1 MNLRSLVDFFRH
13 SGQTVIDVQRTL
25 PTVPATGAAV
35 VAGPAAAP
43 PIAPPEATTDNA
55 IAKFIVGFV
64 AALCAITF
72 PRLLA
77 RLAQSEELPI
87 VFFPTPYLV
96 MAIVVALLIGL
107 VIVIFEYKV
116 RTQPRHTF
124 MTALGIPALIAGAL
138 STSSSLGNLG
148 NIKNDNE
155 RLRQQVSQESDIDKA
170 GSFSSIKPIEPNA
183 SPAPPVPAKK
193 TSLLPLPVG
202 EAHAQANAA
211 APEAR
216 ANNEIRFGIQ
226 VQQPRYVVVLKQA
239 QSQDEALREAQAL
252 RQQVPSA
259 QAVKT
264 DSGYF
269 VVRGDGPRTETDAV
283 LAAARVQKAL
293 GAGKLRPVLVEVK

>member
-1 MNLRSLVDFFRH
+1 MNLRSLVDFFR

-35 VAGPAAAP
+35 VAGPPVAL

-55 IAKFIVGFV
+55 IAKFVVGFV

-96 MAIVVALLIGL
+96 MAIVVALLIGF

-138 STSSSLGNLG
+138 STTSSLANLG

-170 GSFSSIKPIEPNA
+170 AGSFSSIKSIEPNA

-269 VVRGDGPRTETDAV
+269 VVLGDSPRTETDAV